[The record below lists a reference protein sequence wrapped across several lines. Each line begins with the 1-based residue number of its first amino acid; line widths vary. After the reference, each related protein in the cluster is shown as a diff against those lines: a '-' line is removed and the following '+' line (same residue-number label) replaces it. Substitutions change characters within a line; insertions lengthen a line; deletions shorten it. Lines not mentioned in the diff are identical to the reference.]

1 VLEAAGDTPSAA
13 EAVAEAWADA
23 RRPMVERLNWL
34 LGELRTQESVDLAML
49 AVANRQ
55 IRALVSS

>member
-1 VLEAAGDTPSAA
+1 
-13 EAVAEAWADA
+13 
-23 RRPMVERLNWL
+23 MVDRLNWL
-34 LGELRTQESVDLAML
+34 LGELRAQENVDLAML